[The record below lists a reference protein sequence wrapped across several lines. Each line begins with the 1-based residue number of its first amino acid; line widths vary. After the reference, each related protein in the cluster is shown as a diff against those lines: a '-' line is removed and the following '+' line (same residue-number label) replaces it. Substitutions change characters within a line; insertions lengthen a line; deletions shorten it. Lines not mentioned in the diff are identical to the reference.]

1 MSRYKLAVQGLEG
14 SQAISG
20 LLHQC
25 IANELFRTYLGV
37 PPVLVLPQHPRQQ
50 RFNPGL
56 RDFQPLINLHVLAV
70 KDALLLVNLPL
81 VCSNRDQVPA
91 DLVIFLRL
99 HCLLDNSYR
108 HLDPF

>member
-1 MSRYKLAVQGLEG
+1 M
-14 SQAISG
+14 
-20 LLHQC
+20 
-25 IANELFRTYLGV
+25 
-37 PPVLVLPQHPRQQ
+37 LVLPQHPRQQ

-56 RDFQPLINLHVLAV
+56 RDFQPLMNLHVLAV

-81 VCSNRDQVPA
+81 VCSNQVPA